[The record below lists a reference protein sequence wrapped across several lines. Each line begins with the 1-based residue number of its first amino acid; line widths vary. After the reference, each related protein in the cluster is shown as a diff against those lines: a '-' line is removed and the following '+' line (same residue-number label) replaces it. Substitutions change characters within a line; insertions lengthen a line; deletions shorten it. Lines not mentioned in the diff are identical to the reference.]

1 MASSLHLLSMEQFL
15 CPICLDTITQPVTTP
30 CGHNFCMSCL
40 TTHWNNNPVCRC
52 PMCQET
58 FERRPNLKVNTFIS
72 ELASQLT
79 LLHMTDANICS
90 AAQPKDKSGCAVLCD
105 VCAETQHEAIK
116 SCLECQTS
124 YCSDHLEPHR
134 RAAGLRR
141 HTLVDPV
148 VSLEDR
154 ICKEHNHFFAMFCT
168 DDSVLLCDI
177 CATSQHVNHNVVSVQ
192 QAHND
197 MKGQLR
203 DREIIVQEMIKKRQ
217 QNVSAMKESLKQSK
231 IETTDVIDDSV
242 QDFTALVSEIQKSQ
256 VELVKV
262 IEEKQKAAEEEAEE
276 LISRMEQEVIE
287 LQRKQV
293 EMMELRQTEDQLSFL
308 QNFPHSSPPTF
319 LMDLSM
325 VNFNRTLEIRHMQK
339 YLSSSTSQLRRLLN
353 KMTTDIN
360 TFSVSNVAA
369 LRYLQ
374 LFEQNIELDHD
385 TAHPRLILSD
395 DGKQVRFN
403 IGPVLKR
410 IQALKPTMF
419 MKHLAVMGNRGYSSG
434 KFYFEVFV
442 SPKTEWSLGIATAS
456 IQRRGILARSPHS
469 GLWAI
474 WFLKDRFEV
483 FSYPGETVYLGKTER
498 VGVFVDFEEGD
509 VSFYDVQTATRIYS
523 FTQCVFHEKLYPYF
537 NPCDNEYGSNLAPLV
552 IVPVSRTLDSES
564 QGIVG

>member
-40 TTHWNNNPVCRC
+40 TTHWNSNPVCRC

-72 ELASQLT
+72 ELASQFT

-90 AAQPKDKSGCAVLCD
+90 PAQPKDNSGCAVLCD
-105 VCAETQHEAIK
+105 VCTETQHEAVK

-168 DDSVLLCDI
+168 DDNVLLCDI
-177 CATSQHVNHNVVSVQ
+177 CATLLHVNHNVVSVQ
-192 QAHND
+192 QAHDD

-203 DREIIVQEMIKKRQ
+203 DKEIIVQEMIKKRQ
-217 QNVSAMKESLKQSK
+217 QNVSAVKESLNQSK

-256 VELVKV
+256 AELVKV
-262 IEEKQKAAEEEAEE
+262 IEEKQKAEEEEAEE

-293 EMMELRQTEDQLSFL
+293 ELMELRQTEDQLSFL
-308 QNFPHSSPPTF
+308 QNFPHSSPTF
-319 LMDLSM
+319 LMDLSK
-325 VNFNRTLEIRHMQK
+325 VNRTMEIRHMQK

-374 LFEQNIELDHD
+374 QFEQNIELDRD

-395 DGKQVRFN
+395 DRKQVRFN
-403 IGPVLKR
+403 MGQVLKR
-410 IQALKPTMF
+410 IQDLKPTMF

-434 KFYFEVFV
+434 KFYFEVSV
-442 SPKTEWSLGIATAS
+442 SQKTEWSLGIATAS

-469 GLWAI
+469 GLWAMR
-474 WFLKDRFEV
+474 FLKDRFEV
-483 FSYPGETVYLGKTER
+483 FSYPGEIVYLGKTER
-498 VGVFVDFEEGD
+498 IGVFVDFEEGD
-509 VSFYDVQTATRIYS
+509 VSFYDVQTATLIYS
-523 FTQCVFHEKLYPYF
+523 FTECVFNEKLYPYF

-552 IVPVSRTLDSES
+552 IVPVSRTLD
-564 QGIVG
+564 